1 MSKFDPSVAQE
12 TIAEFCRR
20 HHIVR
25 LSFFG
30 SVLREDFT
38 EDSDIDVLV
47 EFESG
52 RAPGFFRL
60 AAMEKEMSTLLNGR
74 KVEIRTP
81 RELSRYFRDEVIAS
95 AEVQYE

>member
-1 MSKFDPSVAQE
+1 MSKFNPSVSQE

-20 HHIVR
+20 HHIEK
-25 LSFFG
+25 LSYFG

-52 RAPGFFRL
+52 RTPGFFQL
-60 AAMEKEMSTLLNGR
+60 AAMEKEMSTLLNNR
-74 KVEIRTP
+74 KVDIRTP
-81 RELSRYFRDEVIAS
+81 RELSRYFRDEVMAS
-95 AEVQYE
+95 AEVQYG